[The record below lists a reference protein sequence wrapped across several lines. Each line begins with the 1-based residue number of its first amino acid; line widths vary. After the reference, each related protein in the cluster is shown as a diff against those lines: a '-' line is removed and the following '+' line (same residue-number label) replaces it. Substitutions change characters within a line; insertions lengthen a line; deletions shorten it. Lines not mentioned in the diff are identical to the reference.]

1 LKHKPG
7 KKIKVNRIPERGFY
21 DSETINKIIDEA
33 LYCHISFIQDG
44 HPFIIPTIHA
54 RMNDHLVFHGAKASR
69 LLKQISSGEEIAVSI
84 TILDGLVLARS
95 VFHHSMN
102 YRSVVIFGKGKLI
115 ENKIEKLNALEAI
128 TNHIIP
134 GRWNDARKPNE
145 KELNATSVVSLK
157 IDEASAKIRSGPPKD
172 EEEDY
177 DLPVWAGVI
186 PFSKKFEQPKE
197 DPKLKSGILLPD
209 YIGKLI
215 NSKL

>member
-1 LKHKPG
+1 MKFKPG
-7 KKIKVNRIPERGFY
+7 KKIEVNRIPDRGFY
-21 DSETINKIIDEA
+21 DFETINKIIDEA
-33 LYCHISFIQDG
+33 LYCHVSFVQEG
-44 HPFIIPTIHA
+44 HPFIIPTILA
-54 RMNDHLVFHGAKASR
+54 RMHDHLVFHGAKASR
-69 LLKQISSGEEIAVSI
+69 LLKQISSGKEIAVSV

-115 ENKIEKLNALEAI
+115 KNKNEKLYALEAI
-128 TNHIIP
+128 INHIIP

-177 DLPVWAGVI
+177 DLPFWAGVI
-186 PFSKKFEQPKE
+186 PLSRKFEQPKE
-197 DPKLKSGILLPD
+197 DPKLKSEIHLPD
-209 YIGKLI
+209 YINKLI
-215 NSKL
+215 RSKL

>member
-21 DSETINKIIDEA
+21 DSETINKIIDGA

-69 LLKQISSGEEIAVSI
+69 LLKQISGGEEIAVSV

-115 ENKIEKLNALEAI
+115 EDENEKLNALEAI
-128 TNHIIP
+128 TNHILP
-134 GRWNDARKPNE
+134 GRWDDARKPSE

-186 PFSKKFEQPKE
+186 PLSKKFGQLEE
-197 DPKLKSGILLPD
+197 DPKLKPGILLPD
-209 YIGKLI
+209 YIDKFI
-215 NSKL
+215 KSKL

>member
-1 LKHKPG
+1 
-7 KKIKVNRIPERGFY
+7 
-21 DSETINKIIDEA
+21 
-33 LYCHISFIQDG
+33 
-44 HPFIIPTIHA
+44 
-54 RMNDHLVFHGAKASR
+54 
-69 LLKQISSGEEIAVSI
+69 
-84 TILDGLVLARS
+84 
-95 VFHHSMN
+95 
-102 YRSVVIFGKGKLI
+102 VVIFGKGKLI
-115 ENKIEKLNALEAI
+115 ENKNEKLNALEAI

-209 YIGKLI
+209 YINKLI
-215 NSKL
+215 KSKL

>member
-1 LKHKPG
+1 MKHKPS
-7 KKIKVNRIPERGFY
+7 KKIKVNRIPERGLY

-33 LYCHISFIQDG
+33 LYCNISFIQDG
-44 HPFIIPTIHA
+44 HPFIIPTNHA

-69 LLKQISSGEEIAVSI
+69 LLKQISGGEEIAVSV

-115 ENKIEKLNALEAI
+115 KNKIEKLNALEAI

-197 DPKLKSGILLPD
+197 DPKLKPGILLPD
-209 YIGKLI
+209 YIAKLI
-215 NSKL
+215 KSKL

>member
-1 LKHKPG
+1 MKHNPG

-21 DSETINKIIDEA
+21 DSDTINKIIDEA
-33 LYCHISFIQDG
+33 LYCNISFVQDG
-44 HPFIIPTIHA
+44 RPFIIPTIHA

-69 LLKQISSGEEIAVSI
+69 LLKQISGGEEIAVSI

-115 ENKIEKLNALEAI
+115 ENKNEKLNALEAI
-128 TNHIIP
+128 TNHILP
-134 GRWNDARKPNE
+134 GRWDDARKPNE

-177 DLPVWAGVI
+177 DLPVWAGVL
-186 PFSKKFEQPKE
+186 PLSKTFAQPEE
-197 DPKLKSGILLPD
+197 DLKLKPGILLPD
-209 YIGKLI
+209 YIEKFIKL
-215 NSKL
+215 

>member
-1 LKHKPG
+1 LKHKPS
-7 KKIKVNRIPERGFY
+7 KKIKVNRIPERGLY

-33 LYCHISFIQDG
+33 LYCNISFIQDG
-44 HPFIIPTIHA
+44 HPFIIPTNHA

-69 LLKQISSGEEIAVSI
+69 LLKQISGGEEIAVSV

-115 ENKIEKLNALEAI
+115 KNKIEKLNALEAI

-197 DPKLKSGILLPD
+197 DPKLKPGILLPD
-209 YIGKLI
+209 YIAKLI
-215 NSKL
+215 KSKL